1 MRSMASSGVLQYS
14 RFLIYVVIFNSRAGA
29 TVSICPQTRHSRHP
43 TSPPFP
49 CAPLHA
55 ALYQVLVH
63 RLIDIYH
70 QAWLEAAF
78 IAMLCR
84 VITWLLHMVL
94 YFWRSLF
101 DSAQICAG
109 ILRQSGASLVLLL
122 SNENADITKIILLH
136 NRDLVVS
143 LQILRNLRN
152 AQTTV
157 LA

>member
-1 MRSMASSGVLQYS
+1 
-14 RFLIYVVIFNSRAGA
+14 
-29 TVSICPQTRHSRHP
+29 
-43 TSPPFP
+43 
-49 CAPLHA
+49 
-55 ALYQVLVH
+55 
-63 RLIDIYH
+63 
-70 QAWLEAAF
+70 
-78 IAMLCR
+78 MLCR
-84 VITWLLHMVL
+84 IITWLLHMVL
-94 YFWRSLF
+94 YFWCSLF

-122 SNENADITKIILLH
+122 SNKNADITKIILLH